1 MATYKVNSIE
11 FDYDSEDDF
20 PEHGFSNVLGM
31 EWEADD
37 LDDLVEEITDATGWC
52 INNIDADVMV

>member
-1 MATYKVNSIE
+1 MATYKINSIE
-11 FDYDSEDDF
+11 FDTDPGDGF
-20 PEHGFSNVLGM
+20 PEHGFSNVLDM

-52 INNIDADVMV
+52 INNIDAEIVN